1 MSDAKGST
9 ASMEGKET
17 LPDQLKKAFQAG
29 TEARKGLK
37 SFAEKA
43 KLISTWVIGVLLLIG
58 MISIFIPYIK
68 EEVPKVASA
77 TTQRGV
83 MSHQAQSSQVAEA
96 SWKRNESGALPVGVW
111 SEEVTI
117 PFGCGTNFAAGNG
130 SLYKVE
136 YRALTPE
143 WREHVPG
150 QFPQASHL
158 RFMVMEGGKNIATVP
173 FSWNCPGR

>member
-1 MSDAKGST
+1 MAEAKSGI
-9 ASMEGKET
+9 ASSEGKET

-37 SFAEKA
+37 GLAEKA
-43 KLISTWVIGVLLLIG
+43 KLISAWVVGILLLIG
-58 MISIFIPYIK
+58 MVGIFIPYIK

-77 TTQRGV
+77 TEQRGAV
-83 MSHQAQSSQVAEA
+83 SQQKQSPQVAEA
-96 SWKRNESGALPVGVW
+96 TWKKSTDGALPVGVW
-111 SEEVTI
+111 SEEIII

-143 WREHVPG
+143 WRTHVPG

-158 RFMVMEGGKNIATVP
+158 RFMVLESGKDLTVVP